1 MIEILL
7 LAVALSMDAF
17 AVSLTIGARHP
28 SHNAKMAMLAGVYF
42 GVFQGLMPLIGYL
55 GGIAIFGWLG
65 DYTRWIAFL
74 LLMIIGI
81 KMIYEAVTSHA
92 DQNNTPQQYSH
103 YALLVLA
110 IATSI
115 DALAAGFTLPLM
127 DVNGIYACVTI
138 AIITFLFSYAGV
150 KMGQRTARW
159 LGYKAEIFGGVV
171 LILLGINILLF

>member
-1 MIEILL
+1 MIEVLL
-7 LAVALSMDAF
+7 LAIALSMDAF
-17 AVSLTIGARHP
+17 AVSLTIGARQP
-28 SHNAKMAMLAGVYF
+28 SHNAKMAILAGVYF

-65 DYTRWIAFL
+65 DYTRWVAFL

-81 KMIYEAVTSHA
+81 KMIYEAAASHA
-92 DQNNTPQQYSH
+92 KQNPESRKYSH
-103 YALLVLA
+103 YALLLLA

-127 DVNGIYACVTI
+127 SVNGIYACAII

-150 KMGQRTARW
+150 RMGQRTAHW
-159 LGYKAEIFGGVV
+159 LGYKAEVFGGVV
-171 LILLGINILLF
+171 LILLGLNILLS